1 MAKLKFDSILVVCVG
16 NICRS
21 PIGERLLQIQL
32 PNKTIESAGL
42 NAIVNHPVEKTMTEI
57 ALQHGISVSDH
68 KAKQFNAQLCHQY
81 DLILVMEK
89 VHMETINHLAPE
101 ASGKTMLFGHWNNQR
116 DIVDPYGQSKKMFEL
131 IYQQLSESADMWAK
145 VLSH

>member
-1 MAKLKFDSILVVCVG
+1 MAKLMFNSILVVCVG

-32 PNKTIESAGL
+32 PDKTIESAGL
-42 NAIVNHPVEKTMTEI
+42 KAVVDHPVEKTMIEI
-57 ALQHGISVSDH
+57 ALQHEISVSDH
-68 KAKQFNAQLCHQY
+68 KAKQFNAQLCRQY

-89 VHMETINHLAPE
+89 MHMEMINHLAPE

-116 DIVDPYGQSKKMFEL
+116 DIADPYRKSREMFEL
-131 IYQQLSESADMWAK
+131 IYQQLSESADMWVK
-145 VLSH
+145 VLKH

>member
-1 MAKLKFDSILVVCVG
+1 MFNSILVVCIG

-21 PIGERLLQIQL
+21 PIGERLLKIQF

-42 NAIVNHPVEKTMTEI
+42 KAVVDHPVEKTITEI
-57 ALQHGISVSDH
+57 ALQHGISVSGH

-89 VHMETINHLAPE
+89 RHMEMINHLSPE
-101 ASGKTMLFGHWNNQR
+101 TSGKTMLFGHWNNQS
-116 DIVDPYGQSKKMFEL
+116 DIADPYGKSRRMFEL

-145 VLSH
+145 VLRH